1 MLLMQTLIPALF
13 TLLGTLAGT
22 LGPAIPKMS
31 EAKRVARQEMR
42 KALISRTDALIR
54 LCTQLQEGNAK
65 LPALYDAYPTGT
77 YYEDDPF
84 DNLGIEK
91 ELDREIDSIDSQ
103 NSSIRSEIRQDQI
116 MLSAEYPDMRS
127 SIAYLIAKADFL
139 PSDKREI
146 NEVDLALAKADYETA
161 MDDFT
166 DALTVEIRKL
176 SD

>member
-1 MLLMQTLIPALF
+1 MQTLIPALF

-31 EAKRVARQEMR
+31 EAKRSTRQEMR
-42 KALISRTDALIR
+42 KALISRTNKLAR
-54 LCTQLQEGNAK
+54 LCTQLQEDNAR
-65 LPALYDAYPTGT
+65 LPALFRAYPTGT
-77 YYEDDPF
+77 FTEETIGDA
-84 DNLGIEK
+84 NRVAEK
-91 ELDREIDSIDSQ
+91 LDKEID
-103 NSSIRSEIRQDQI
+103 EIEARNRIARGELRQDQI

-127 SIAYLIAKADFL
+127 AIACLIAKADFL

-146 NEVDLALAKADYETA
+146 NEVNLALVKADYEAA

-166 DALTVEIRKL
+166 DALTDEIRKL